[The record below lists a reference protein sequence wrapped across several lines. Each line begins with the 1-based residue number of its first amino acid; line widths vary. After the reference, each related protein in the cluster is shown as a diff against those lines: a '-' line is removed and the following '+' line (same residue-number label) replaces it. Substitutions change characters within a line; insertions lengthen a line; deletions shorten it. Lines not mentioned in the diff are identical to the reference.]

1 MALRLSKSRYCRGI
15 QCPKM
20 LWMDD
25 HMPELGESTYSE
37 SIIANGNMV
46 GDLAR
51 GYFGDY
57 ELVEY
62 KGDIQSMAEKTRKLI
77 EKGVGNIAEAAFCY
91 DELYCAVDILH
102 RNGSSGYE
110 LVEVK
115 SSTHVAPVY
124 VDDVAF
130 QYYVLTNCGIDVQ
143 KVCIMHLNSSYVRD
157 GELEL
162 DKLFTIEDYT
172 DEAIQRYSEVEENIR
187 YLREYVDTDE
197 EPARDIGPYC
207 DNPYACMYSGYCGR
221 HLPEESVF
229 SIAGLRSA
237 RKYEYYNQGI
247 ISFEDIIRE
256 RPPMSS
262 KQMEQVEVSYYNN
275 PDVIDRE
282 SIKAFLDTL
291 SYPLYHLDFETFQQA
306 VPEYDG
312 LRPYSQ
318 IPFQYSLHI
327 EQADGSVEHREFLAK
342 EGTDPRRAIAES
354 LCNDFP
360 TDVCVLAY
368 NMAFERRVLRELAE
382 TFPDLAD
389 HLLDIRENIH
399 DLMIP
404 FRSHA
409 YYSKA
414 MQGSYSIKYVLPA
427 LCPGD
432 PELDYHNLDGVHNGT
447 EASATFADL
456 PNHTP
461 EEIAE
466 MRQNLLNYCCLDT
479 LAVVKV
485 LEKLR
490 KIMI

>member
-1 MALRLSKSRYCRGI
+1 MEIRLSKSRYCRGI

-25 HMPELGESTYSE
+25 HMPEIGESTYAE
-37 SIIANGNMV
+37 AKIANGNLV

-57 ELVEY
+57 DLVEY
-62 KGDIQSMAEKTRKLI
+62 TGDIQSTIDRTRELI
-77 EKGVGNIAEAAFCY
+77 ETGSVNIAEAAFSY
-91 DELYCAVDILH
+91 DGLFCAVDILH
-102 RNGSSGYE
+102 RNGSNYDI
-110 LVEVK
+110 VEVK
-115 SSTHVAPVY
+115 SSTHVSPVY
-124 VDDVAF
+124 IDDVSF
-130 QYYVLTNCGIDVQ
+130 QYYVLTNSGIDVQ
-143 KVCIMHLNSSYVRD
+143 KVCIMHLNSNYVRD

-162 DKLFTIEDYT
+162 DKLFTVEDYT
-172 DEAIQRYSEVEENIR
+172 DEAIQHFSEVEENIR
-187 YLREYVDTDE
+187 FIRDYIDTDE
-197 EPARDIGPYC
+197 EPVRDIDSYC
-207 DNPYACMYSGYCGR
+207 DYPYACAYARYCGR

-237 RKYEYYNQGI
+237 RKYEYYHQGI

-256 RPPMSS
+256 QPPMSI
-262 KQMEQVEVSYYNN
+262 KQMEQVEASYY
-275 PDVIDRE
+275 DKADSIDKE
-282 SIKAFLDTL
+282 SIKAFLSTL

-327 EQADGSVEHREFLAK
+327 EQLDGSVKHREFLAK
-342 EGTDPRRAIAES
+342 EGTDPRRAIAER
-354 LCNDFP
+354 LCEDFP
-360 TDVCVLAY
+360 TEVCVLAY
-368 NMAFERRVLRELAE
+368 NMSFEKRVLRELAD
-382 TFPDLAD
+382 TFPDLSE
-389 HLLDIRENIH
+389 HLLAIRNNIH

-432 PELDYHNLDGVHNGT
+432 PDLDYHNLDGVHNGT

-456 PNHTP
+456 PNHTS

-466 MRQNLLNYCCLDT
+466 MRKNLLNYCRLDT
-479 LAVVKV
+479 LAMVKV
-485 LEKLR
+485 LEKI
-490 KIMI
+490 KSIMY